1 MSDARPTAGAPR
13 LTRRAGLLAAASG
26 AAAALAGC
34 MPSGLGGAGAPS
46 APPPAPEPSPAPPA
60 ETPAAPPPG
69 QTIGTGAV
77 KIGLLLPL
85 TGPGG
90 ATSLGPALRNA
101 VELAALTSG
110 ASDVTFLVKDDAS
123 TAQGAQLAAQA
134 ALAEGAELLIG
145 PVFAGSVR
153 AAGAVARAAN
163 RPLIG
168 FSSDATAAAPG
179 VYLLSLLIES
189 YVERVVAFA
198 AARGLKSLAALAPD
212 SDFGAV
218 AMAALRTS
226 AAAHGLRVMLEE
238 RTAAS
243 GRAAAMAK
251 VAALG
256 GQIDTLFLGEPPE
269 SAGAAAQAMA
279 AAGLRPGQIQLLGVS
294 QWSEPRVARL
304 PQFEGAWFA
313 APDPA
318 GFSGMAQRYRAR
330 YAAEPP
336 RLASLAYD
344 AASLAAALARTQG
357 QARYAAQA
365 LTAPTGFNG
374 VDGAFRLRADGLN
387 ERGRAV
393 LRLEQGQARLLDAA
407 PRSFPAAAVN

>member
-1 MSDARPTAGAPR
+1 LSDTRPTAGAPR
-13 LTRRAGLLAAASG
+13 LTRRAGLLGAASG
-26 AAAALAGC
+26 AAVLLAGC
-34 MPSGLGGAGAPS
+34 MPSGLGGGAGAPS
-46 APPPAPEPSPAPPA
+46 APAPEPASAPPV
-60 ETPAAPPPG
+60 ETPAAPPPA
-69 QTIGTGAV
+69 QTIGTGPV
-77 KIGLLLPL
+77 KVGLLLPL
-85 TGPGG
+85 TGPG
-90 ATSLGPALRNA
+90 AAASLGPALRNA

-110 ASDVTFLVKDDAS
+110 ASDVTFLIKDDAS
-123 TAQGAQLAAQA
+123 SAQGAKLAAQA

-145 PVFAGSVR
+145 PVFAGSVK

-198 AARGLKSLAALAPD
+198 AARGLKSVAALAPD

-238 RTAAS
+238 RYAPSA
-243 GRAAAMAK
+243 RAAAMAK

-256 GQIDTLFLGEPPE
+256 AQIDSLFLGEPPE

-279 AAGLRPGQIQLLGVS
+279 AAGLKPGQIQLLGVS

-304 PQFEGAWFA
+304 PQLAGAWFA

-318 GFSGMAQRYRAR
+318 GFSGMAQRYRAK
-330 YAAEPP
+330 YGAEPP

-357 QARYAAQA
+357 QARYSVQA

-374 VDGAFRLRADGLN
+374 VDGVFRLRGDGLN
-387 ERGRAV
+387 ERGLAV
-393 LRLEQGQARLLDAA
+393 LRLEEGQARLIDAA
-407 PRSFPAAAVN
+407 PRSFAAPAVN